1 MDIRNDELDR
11 VTILLASFYLLSF
24 LISPILLI
32 WSLNTLFKTGI
43 ALTLKNWLAGLVLM
57 GIIKFLLRGKER
69 VREMYE
75 DYYREDEDEEE
86 DEEDPEW
93 DYGYDFP
100 ETDKNRRKAKLILYQ
115 NPKNNHK
122 SPPEENS

>member
-1 MDIRNDELDR
+1 MDLRNNELDR

-32 WSLNTLFKTGI
+32 WSLNTLFRTGI
-43 ALTLKNWLAGLVLM
+43 PLTLKNWVAMLVLT

-75 DYYREDEDEEE
+75 DYYREEEEEEEE
-86 DEEDPEW
+86 DPDW

-115 NPKNNHK
+115 NPKNTHK

>member
-75 DYYREDEDEEE
+75 DYYREDEEE

>member
-1 MDIRNDELDR
+1 MDIQNNELDR
-11 VTILLASFYLLSF
+11 VTILLASFYVLSF

-57 GIIKFLLRGKER
+57 GIIKFLLRGREQ
-69 VREMYE
+69 VREMDE
-75 DYYREDEDEEE
+75 DYYREEEEEEE
-86 DEEDPEW
+86 DPDW

-100 ETDKNRRKAKLILYQ
+100 ETDKSRRKAKLILYQ
-115 NPKNNHK
+115 NPKNTHK